1 MCIIRTVKSK
11 RINKR
16 KYRGEKGRSRKRRK
30 SNTLIIIIIVM
41 VILVIVVTNRGVF
54 SVPRI
59 NDLFFINRWWFWFHS
74 ADRTQNSL
82 LFNVLRFDNHKILLQ
97 TLYKEVMDRQISG
110 PLPENS
116 TLIMVSK
123 DTFFHRRP
131 IPTFHESIRLC
142 HWNDV
147 CIEDVSYLRVRK
159 SQETLQQGGRT
170 SKSSKSRIKNKSVL
184 IETGKSI

>member
-59 NDLFFINRWWFWFHS
+59 NDLFFINR
-74 ADRTQNSL
+74 
-82 LFNVLRFDNHKILLQ
+82 
-97 TLYKEVMDRQISG
+97 
-110 PLPENS
+110 
-116 TLIMVSK
+116 
-123 DTFFHRRP
+123 
-131 IPTFHESIRLC
+131 
-142 HWNDV
+142 
-147 CIEDVSYLRVRK
+147 
-159 SQETLQQGGRT
+159 
-170 SKSSKSRIKNKSVL
+170 
-184 IETGKSI
+184 